1 MEQAQ
6 LINALVLVKR
16 APILQLQV
24 MLQMLQQPHA
34 LLVLLEHTVIRP
46 VFKQALVLLKLHA
59 SLERMLSLVLPHL
72 QRRALLVQLENTA
85 QQSD

>member
-1 MEQAQ
+1 M
-6 LINALVLVKR
+6 INALVL
-16 APILQLQV
+16 APKGHIPLL
-24 MLQMLQQPHA
+24 A
-34 LLVLLEHTVIRP
+34 LRLALPAPLEHTVIRP